1 MKMTCNVCANQC
13 SLEEGQAGFCN
24 ARFSKSGVIY
34 SSAYG
39 KITSIS
45 LDPIEKKPLNY
56 FYPGSQ
62 ILSLGSY
69 GCNFVCPFC
78 QNHEISM
85 AGVKELE
92 RGILP
97 VYLLHP
103 EEAVRQAVASRDRG
117 NIGLAF
123 TYNEP
128 LINYEYVRDCSI
140 LAREEGLKNVVV
152 TNGSVSQD
160 ILNGILPWI
169 DAFNIDLKGF
179 TKEFYQMVHG
189 NLEDVKKFIKTA
201 AAYSHVEITTLVIPG
216 LNDTEEEID
225 RMAAWIA
232 AVRPDIP
239 LHLNRFFP
247 RYKMLD
253 KKATK
258 VESLLRLAEI
268 ARKHLKYV
276 RVGNC

>member
-1 MKMTCNVCANQC
+1 M
-13 SLEEGQAGFCN
+13 
-24 ARFSKSGVIY
+24 
-34 SSAYG
+34 
-39 KITSIS
+39 
-45 LDPIEKKPLNY
+45 
-56 FYPGSQ
+56 
-62 ILSLGSY
+62 
-69 GCNFVCPFC
+69 
-78 QNHEISM
+78 
-85 AGVKELE
+85 
-92 RGILP
+92 
-97 VYLLHP
+97 
-103 EEAVRQAVASRDRG
+103 RQAVASRDRG

-140 LAREEGLKNVVV
+140 LAKEEGLKNVVV

-169 DAFNIDLKGF
+169 D
-179 TKEFYQMVHG
+179 
-189 NLEDVKKFIKTA
+189 
-201 AAYSHVEITTLVIPG
+201 
-216 LNDTEEEID
+216 
-225 RMAAWIA
+225 